1 MLLCLGLANKFPRL
15 LDRRGAVLGSSYSG
29 MIEKCAYAI
38 MSSMANEFSLVWL
51 HRSHLSVENGTGYFP
66 GLRRSHLTHAIIYEL
81 RAHLG
86 GKSSILS
93 LSRLRVPALPT
104 KHLMQ
109 KL

>member
-29 MIEKCAYAI
+29 MIEKCSYAI

-51 HRSHLSVENGTGYFP
+51 QRSHLSVENSTGYFP
-66 GLRRSHLTHAIIYEL
+66 GLRRSHLTQAIVYEL

-93 LSRLRVPALPT
+93 LSRLRCRIT
-104 KHLMQ
+104 H
-109 KL
+109 